1 MDKASPHYR
10 SKKVIDYLE
19 QNKDT
24 LIPVYL
30 PTASPEF
37 MMLEQ
42 VWNIAKRELLVLQHY
57 SSFDDFKQKIS
68 CYLRTKKVW
77 SEYEKLSVEDC
88 LGIYVKWYMN
98 PRLWRGEWDSKPCLS
113 DGGSI
118 INTDNLLRF
127 NY

>member
-1 MDKASPHYR
+1 MDKASSHYK
-10 SKKVIDYLE
+10 SKKVTEYLKE
-19 QNKDT
+19 NKDT

-68 CYLRTKKVW
+68 LYFRTKRFGLNRRN
-77 SEYEKLSVEDC
+77 Y
-88 LGIYVKWYMN
+88 
-98 PRLWRGEWDSKPCLS
+98 
-113 DGGSI
+113 
-118 INTDNLLRF
+118 LLRGV
-127 NY
+127 